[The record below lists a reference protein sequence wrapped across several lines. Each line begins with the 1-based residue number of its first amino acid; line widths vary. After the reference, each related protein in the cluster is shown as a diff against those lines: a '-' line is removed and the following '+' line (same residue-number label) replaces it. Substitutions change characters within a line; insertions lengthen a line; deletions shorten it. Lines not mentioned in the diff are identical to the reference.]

1 MNTKWSVLEM
11 PVEFKNIANRFC
23 EPEKGQGNT
32 AILYVFNRGERTL
45 DPNYQELKWCKGY
58 KTKMI

>member
-1 MNTKWSVLEM
+1 M

-23 EPEKGQGNT
+23 KPEKGQGNT

-45 DPNYQELKWCKGY
+45 DPNYQELKWCKAIKRKWLKDGN
-58 KTKMI
+58 